1 MICDAQPV
9 RIDSRSSW
17 LRGLRAI
24 RVDGQLIEIV
34 TTPCNFGGERRWFL
48 CPGCG
53 RRCAILRTGLR
64 CNMCRGGRHRSE
76 LKAPVDRLLG
86 KARKLRLRLG
96 QLDPAVGGPIPNKP
110 HLMRWHTYL
119 RIHTKINE
127 LEFQSLQM
135 RFKCHPGNG
144 WQ

>member
-24 RVDGQLIEIV
+24 RLDGQLIEIV

-64 CNMCRGGRHRSE
+64 CNKCHGGRHHSE
-76 LKAPVDRLLG
+76 VLSTPDRMLLKAGNMR
-86 KARKLRLRLG
+86 RSLG
-96 QLDPAVGGPIPNKP
+96 QSGQLQGMPIPPKP
-110 HLMRWHTYL
+110 SRMRWHTYL
-119 RIHTKINE
+119 RMRAKIDR
-127 LEFQSLQM
+127 LEASSISL
-135 RFKCHPGNG
+135 RAWRIFGRDS
-144 WQ
+144 

>member
-1 MICDAQPV
+1 MIFDAQPV

-64 CNMCRGGRHRSE
+64 CNICVGGRHCSE
-76 LKAPVDRLLG
+76 LRAPVDRKSA
-86 KARKLRLRLG
+86 KARKLRRKLG
-96 QLDPAVGGPIPNKP
+96 QQEPNPTFPTPPKP
-110 HLMRWHTYL
+110 QGMHWHTYMRIREEIRRLEHENL
-119 RIHTKINE
+119 RILT
-127 LEFQSLQM
+127 
-135 RFKCHPGNG
+135 RG
-144 WQ
+144 WNVRGR